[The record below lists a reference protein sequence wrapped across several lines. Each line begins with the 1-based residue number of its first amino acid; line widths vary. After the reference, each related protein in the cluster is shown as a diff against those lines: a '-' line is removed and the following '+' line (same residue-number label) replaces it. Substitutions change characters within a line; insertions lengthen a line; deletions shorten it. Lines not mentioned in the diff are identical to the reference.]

1 MITPRAPMDVTAI
14 KNTTA
19 MLRSATTA
27 PGANGTVNQ
36 TTAAGM
42 NKAIGAAKK
51 IQRSAL
57 LGERFSLLNSLKTS
71 AAGCK
76 SPRGPT
82 RLGPKRSWMYADTLR
97 SAIVRMAAR
106 FRTRNSM
113 TPNESRNLSGSWFS
127 ISSTLRTPL
136 LVPGPGDGVY
146 QAHYG
151 HDVR

>member
-1 MITPRAPMDVTAI
+1 MDVTAI

-27 PGANGTVNQ
+27 PGANGTVSQ

-42 NKAIGAAKK
+42 NNAIGAARK

-82 RLGPKRSWMYADTLR
+82 RLGPKRSWIYADALR
-97 SAIVRMAAR
+97 SAIVSMAAR
-106 FRTRNSM
+106 FRTRNNIA
-113 TPNESRNLSGSWFS
+113 PNESRNLNGSWFS
-127 ISSTLRTPL
+127 ISNTLRTSYL
-136 LVPGPGDGVY
+136 S
-146 QAHYG
+146 QAPETG
-151 HDVR
+151 SMRPIIGMMSGR